1 MSLHDSKNSYGAV
14 DLEQGSQT
22 LDTKDA
28 VAGGTSRPAQQSIFK
43 RSY

>member
-1 MSLHDSKNSYGAV
+1 MSLQDSKNSYGAV

-28 VAGGTSRPAQQSIFK
+28 VAGGTSRSTGEITKTP
-43 RSY
+43 